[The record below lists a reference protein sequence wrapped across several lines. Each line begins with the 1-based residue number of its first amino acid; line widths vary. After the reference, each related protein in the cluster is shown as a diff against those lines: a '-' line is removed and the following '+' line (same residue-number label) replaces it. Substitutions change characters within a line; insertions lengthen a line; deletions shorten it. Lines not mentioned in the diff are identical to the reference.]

1 MHHREPPGN
10 QGGPTTAH
18 IPADV
23 YRRAQTTGRPIVVIH
38 TTAPAGR
45 PARSY
50 LFPIVVVTTGAIGIL
65 GTVAAIIAL
74 IDFAAR
80 TAALIASTAGP
91 IGIGGLTLKLARPKK

>member
-10 QGGPTTAH
+10 THGPTTPH
-18 IPADV
+18 IPADL
-23 YRRAQTTGRPIVVIH
+23 YDRARATGQPIVVIH
-38 TTAPAGR
+38 TTAPTGR
-45 PARSY
+45 PARAY
-50 LFPIVVVTTGAIGIL
+50 LFPIVVITTGAIGIL

-80 TAALIASTAGP
+80 TAALIATTAGP